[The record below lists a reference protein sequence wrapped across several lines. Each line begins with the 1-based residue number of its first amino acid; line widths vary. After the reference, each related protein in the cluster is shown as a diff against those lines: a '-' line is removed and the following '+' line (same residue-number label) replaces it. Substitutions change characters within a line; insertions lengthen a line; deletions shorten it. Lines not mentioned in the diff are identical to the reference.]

1 MFCFFYLTSNIF
13 KLLTYF
19 KLGPAVCIPELLEC
33 WAGGADY
40 PHDPIADQRA
50 QVQPSQQRLTSK
62 GRLSSNFVFKKDW
75 LTLIT
80 FLMLAL

>member
-1 MFCFFYLTSNIF
+1 MFFFYLPSNIF
-13 KLLTYF
+13 KLL

-50 QVQPSQQRLTSK
+50 QVQPSQ
-62 GRLSSNFVFKKDW
+62 
-75 LTLIT
+75 
-80 FLMLAL
+80 